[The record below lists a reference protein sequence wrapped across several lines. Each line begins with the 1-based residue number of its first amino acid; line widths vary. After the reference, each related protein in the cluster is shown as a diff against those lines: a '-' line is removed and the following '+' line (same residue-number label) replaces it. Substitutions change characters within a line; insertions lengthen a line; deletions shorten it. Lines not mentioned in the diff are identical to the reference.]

1 MQRKLKTLGL
11 LLLLGVLLLTV
22 QAVSA
27 QTSSPPPATA
37 TRPPETMPGQTSVIC
52 NSSPATRTETTGQ
65 INPDPK
71 IKEMN
76 EDAKQKIE
84 REGK

>member
-1 MQRKLKTLGL
+1 MQRKLQTLGP
-11 LLLLGVLLLTV
+11 LLLGVPLLTG
-22 QAVSA
+22 QAVSG